1 MGRQGRTTTVRWVL
15 VVLTAFVCAGV
26 AGSGNSSTASSG
38 RTAPVTPSFRAPH
51 AYNALNQ
58 PQDVSLA
65 DLNGDGKPDA
75 VAAEVESYEG
85 VYVLLNGGQGRLRA
99 PAWYFREYR
108 TEAVTVA
115 DLNGDAK
122 ADLASPLGYDSVGVL
137 LNKGN
142 GTFAQGPQFP
152 TVTCCADTIAAG
164 DVDGDGAVDLVTG
177 DSEADPPGTVS
188 VLINHGNGTF
198 KPKAD
203 YTVGDHPSDIGLA
216 DVDADGRLD
225 LLTANYGGNTI
236 SVLRNLGGSFAAR
249 VDYPIARRPS
259 GLALADLNRDGDVDV
274 ATVGDYDAAIGSLV
288 IRYNDG
294 HGGFAKSAARP
305 VGRGVVG
312 IAAAD
317 LNGDRAP
324 ELVTANFW
332 PWSLSILVN
341 RGGSGFAQHRD
352 YYVYREPVAVAA
364 ADLNADGKQDL
375 ATANVGGGGLTVLLN
390 ATGKSQP
397 CAVPN
402 VRREPLGKAKRAI
415 ARGHCRVGSLHYQRH
430 SKVARGRVI
439 AQDPLPRFYFENGHR
454 VKLLVS
460 RGR

>member
-1 MGRQGRTTTVRWVL
+1 MGRQGRITEGRWVL
-15 VVLTAFVCAGV
+15 VLLATVVCAGV
-26 AGSGNSSTASSG
+26 AGSGHSSTGSPG
-38 RTAPVTPSFRAPH
+38 RAAPATPSFRAPH
-51 AYNALNQ
+51 AYTAVFE

-85 VYVLLNGGQGRLRA
+85 VYVLLNSGQGRLRA
-99 PAWYFREYR
+99 PAWYLRDYR

-115 DLNGDAK
+115 DLNGDGK
-122 ADLASPLGYDSVGVL
+122 ADIASALGYDTVGIL

-142 GTFAQGPQFP
+142 GTFAQAPQFP
-152 TVTCCADTIAAG
+152 AVTCCTDTIAAG

-177 DSEADPPGTVS
+177 SGEADPPGVVS
-188 VLINHGNGTF
+188 VLINNGNGTF
-198 KPKAD
+198 KANVD
-203 YTVGDHPSDIGLA
+203 YTVGNYPSDLALA
-216 DVDADGRLD
+216 DIDADGRLD
-225 LLTANYGGNTI
+225 LLTANYGGNTM
-236 SVLRNLGGSFAAR
+236 SVLRNLGGTFAAR

-259 GLALADLNRDGDVDV
+259 GLALADLDRDGDVDV

-288 IRYNDG
+288 IRYNNG
-294 HGGFAKSAARP
+294 HGGFTKSAARP

-312 IAAAD
+312 ITAAD

-324 ELVTANFW
+324 ELVTANFA
-332 PWSLSILVN
+332 PWSLSILVS
-341 RGGSGFAQHRD
+341 RGVSGFAPHRD

-390 ATGKSQP
+390 ATGKSQA

-402 VRREPLGKAKRAI
+402 VRREPLGKAKRTI
-415 ARGHCRVGSLHYQRH
+415 AHAHCRVGSVRYHRH
-430 SKVARGRVI
+430 AVVGRGRVI
-439 AQDPLPRFYFENGHR
+439 AQDPLPGYYFENGRR
-454 VKLLVS
+454 VDLLVS